1 MQIPFMA
8 YAEDCTVTGEVDLDA
23 DRLADFLASTSEFDV
38 QGAALRALD
47 DGHVVET
54 ESIAIMRE
62 DLCLVTASGPRGRE
76 DRRIWTRQHPVRAR
90 LGPYSVLGY
99 LHASPTL
106 TPMQI
111 AAHRP
116 IVALTSCVVE
126 YAEGDQPVRV
136 ESEAVLLNTAKIAQ
150 IEHASADDVRI
161 GGYFELGTA
170 PGTAPGPL
178 AEGTAAAG

>member
-23 DRLADFLASTSEFDV
+23 DRLADFLATTAEFDV

-106 TPMQI
+106 NPMHI
-111 AAHRP
+111 AEHRP

-126 YAEGDQPVRV
+126 YAEGDQPVRI

-150 IEHASADDVRI
+150 IEHASSDDVRR
-161 GGYFELGTA
+161 GSYFELGTA
-170 PGTAPGPL
+170 PDPLTVRPDAAP
-178 AEGTAAAG
+178 AS